1 MSMDVKIPKVFILFG
16 IHQAS
21 GIFKFLPLTKFRD
34 FSVTIFS
41 NIMFCTAFL
50 LLSFWD
56 YDEMNIEPFGLSQPK
71 AFFMFSIFFFFAT
84 QIGQFLLICP

>member
-56 YDEMNIEPFGLSQPK
+56 YDEMNIEPFGLSHRAK
-71 AFFMFSIFFFFAT
+71 GLFHVFNLFFS
-84 QIGQFLLICP
+84 LLLKLDNFY